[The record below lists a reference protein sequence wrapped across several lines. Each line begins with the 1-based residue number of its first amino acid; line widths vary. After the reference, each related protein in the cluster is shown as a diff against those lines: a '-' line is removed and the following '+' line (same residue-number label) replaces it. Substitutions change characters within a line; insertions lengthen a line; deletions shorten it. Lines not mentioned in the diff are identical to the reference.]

1 MINATNLKNIE
12 RKIKD
17 FNQNLTLFE
26 QQFVIIPYLA
36 SGYIDYSNFGQ
47 VDGQRIIDNY
57 ETYKRL

>member
-1 MINATNLKNIE
+1 MINSMHIKNLE

-17 FNQNLTLFE
+17 YNENLTLFD

-47 VDGQRIIDNY
+47 VSQQRLIDNY